1 MKKTSLKNA
10 AVWLLAS
17 LTVIGAAHAADPGPK
32 LGNKPPMTPPV
43 LNLPMGGL
51 QMASVC
57 PAPYNKDTGGFDVK
71 KGEFEC
77 IKTAATC
84 PDGYDSQRNDVT
96 GQLTCT
102 PKQIPGAPQGWVLQQ
117 ALSTTGKYVYDSYP
131 QPMINCPKSTPDWQ
145 WGTTYWKEGWNRM
158 GCRANLKPA
167 Y

>member
-1 MKKTSLKNA
+1 MKKTSIKSA
-10 AVWLLAS
+10 AFSILACMVA
-17 LTVIGAAHAADPGPK
+17 LGAAHAADPGPHVSAT
-32 LGNKPPMTPPV
+32 KPPVM
-43 LNLPMGGL
+43 NMPMGGGIP
-51 QMASVC
+51 QMTTC
-57 PAPYNKDTGGFDVK
+57 PAPYNKDTSGFDVK

-84 PDGYDSQRNDVT
+84 PDAYDSQRNDMT

-102 PKQIPGAPQGWVLQQ
+102 LKQMPAAPLGWAPGMGG
-117 ALSTTGKYVYDSYP
+117 GKLVYESIP

-145 WGTTYWKEGWNRM
+145 WGTTYWKESWNRM

>member
-1 MKKTSLKNA
+1 MNKTNLKNA
-10 AVWLLAS
+10 AVWLLTS
-17 LTVIGAAHAADPGPK
+17 LTVIGAAHAADPK

-43 LNLPMGGL
+43 MNLPVGGGVM
-51 QMASVC
+51 QMAAC
-57 PAPYNKDTGGFDVK
+57 PAPYNKDTSGFDVK

-84 PDGYDSQRNDVT
+84 PDGYDSQRNDMN

-102 PKQIPGAPQGWVLQQ
+102 PKQLPGAPVGWTLG
-117 ALSTTGKYVYDSYP
+117 SGNGKIVYDSIP
-131 QPMINCPKSTPDWQ
+131 QPLINCPKSTPDWQ
-145 WGTTYWKEGWNRM
+145 WGTTYWKESWNRM